1 MSDARRLLLAVASH
15 ASAAACGTPP
25 AADAA
30 ATATI
35 AAAAPAPRALA
46 VGERLPE
53 LVVRRVTPNGTSAT
67 DSLRVGPGQPMLVA
81 LWATWCA
88 GCREEF
94 AALEQLHRE
103 LGPRGLRV
111 VAISID
117 DGSTERVRRFV
128 AGRHATFTVGHDAS
142 GRVAEQLR
150 LVGVPESFV
159 VDADGRVRWRHRG
172 RLTFE
177 DARTAVLPALGTA
190 DVASGVMRP
199 E

>member
-1 MSDARRLLLAVASH
+1 MRHVRRLLAVASL
-15 ASAAACGTPP
+15 AAAAACGAPP
-25 AADAA
+25 AADA
-30 ATATI
+30 
-35 AAAAPAPRALA
+35 APRALA

-53 LVVRRVTPNGTSAT
+53 LVVRRVTPDGARAT
-67 DSLRVGPGQPMLVA
+67 DSLRLAPGQPMLVA

-94 AALEQLHRE
+94 AALERLHRE

-117 DGSTERVRRFV
+117 DGSDERVRRFV

-159 VDADGRVRWRHRG
+159 VDRDGRVRWRHRG
-172 RLTFE
+172 RLTFD
-177 DARTAVLPALGTA
+177 DARGAVLPALGGGDGA
-190 DVASGVMRP
+190 HGVRRP